1 MPARN
6 SNAYPNWHP
15 MKEKTDNERL
25 MARYLVGDLPEAERL
40 RLEEQFFTDA
50 EVFEQ
55 MLALEDEL
63 MYDYLQGEMGAA
75 QRARFERRF
84 LASTEGRERAA
95 FAQAL
100 LARIAEAP
108 APQAMEQTATAPS
121 WIQSLLAPLLA
132 ANSFMRFSFAAVT
145 VALLLGG
152 AWLVIETARLRSENA
167 RLQIARATQEQAA
180 GSERARREELT
191 AELERERAQ
200 RAQLEREKARL
211 EAAAPSPEP
220 RGLLALALTP
230 GLVRDINDPRSAP
243 KRIHLPPGANLLRL
257 QLDIRKPGQYRSYR
271 ATLETADGDEIW
283 RQSRLRAGTAAS
295 GQAVALTLPTSLFAP
310 GDYVITLSGVTASG
324 EIQEIGDYYL
334 TILNR

>member
-1 MPARN
+1 
-6 SNAYPNWHP
+6 
-15 MKEKTDNERL
+15 
-25 MARYLVGDLPEAERL
+25 MARYLLGELPEAERL
-40 RLEEQFFTDA
+40 RLEEQFFTDT

-63 MYDYLQGEMGAA
+63 MYDYLQGEMDAS
-75 QRARFERRF
+75 QRSHFERRF

-100 LARIAEAP
+100 LAGIAEAP
-108 APQAMEQTATAPS
+108 ATEPQAMAQTATAPS
-121 WIQSLLAPLLA
+121 RIQSLLAPLLA
-132 ANSFMRFSFAAVT
+132 ANSFMRFSFAAVA

-243 KRIHLPPGANLLRL
+243 KRIHLPPGANLLQL
-257 QLDIRKPGQYRSYR
+257 QLDIRKPGRHQSYR

-295 GQAVALTLPTSLFAP
+295 GQAVVLTLPTGLFAP
-310 GDYVITLSGVTASG
+310 GDYVITLSGMTATG
-324 EIQEIGDYYL
+324 EAQEVGDYYL
-334 TILNR
+334 TILSR